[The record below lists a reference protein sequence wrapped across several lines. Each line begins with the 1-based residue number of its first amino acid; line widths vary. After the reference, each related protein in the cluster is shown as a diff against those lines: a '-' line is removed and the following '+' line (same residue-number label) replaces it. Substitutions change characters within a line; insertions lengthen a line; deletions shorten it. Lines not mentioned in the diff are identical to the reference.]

1 MFAFVAKRN
10 GRDRPA
16 TDTPSS
22 NVLITTRCRPSR
34 PAAHQNSAGHLHPYQ
49 DRRCIGSALGCSTVG
64 PLNSTIIVHNSQFTG
79 WRHSNLIIT
88 TLLNCHTL
96 HCAARACTR
105 VSSLSLP
112 PSLPPSL
119 SLSLCEI
126 VVWIMICLHDTC
138 NGHIKTTAQ
147 VLFFF
152 FWLTCASAFSEILL
166 CSTCRHGLRQTLQ
179 EMHEALSTLHF
190 GFQLARNPWQQ
201 STCTFL

>member
-1 MFAFVAKRN
+1 MVIIFYFSDIIYFLYVTWSHAKPLFLSWSLRLTNALNLCTGCSVFAFVAKRN

-64 PLNSTIIVHNSQFTG
+64 PLNSTIIVHNSQCTG

-112 PSLPPSL
+112 PSLPPP
-119 SLSLCEI
+119 LSLC
-126 VVWIMICLHDTC
+126 VCVWDCCVDNDMFAWHVQWSHK
-138 NGHIKTTAQ
+138 NHSASS
-147 VLFFF
+147 FFF
-152 FWLTCASAFSEILL
+152 F
-166 CSTCRHGLRQTLQ
+166 GLHVR
-179 EMHEALSTLHF
+179 
-190 GFQLARNPWQQ
+190 
-201 STCTFL
+201 